1 MHKLALYT
9 TGALT
14 SMAHYVEMLT
24 DAENAYATTSVQ
36 LNSLSEPE
44 NVVVIPN
51 TFREAMGL
59 PETAIWK
66 IAQDKDRPSA
76 EKHDVLD
83 LIPPTSIPAGQKSVV
98 LRWVYKSRRT
108 IISRE
113 PLLFQGWG

>member
-1 MHKLALYT
+1 MPCESTLRGMHKLALYI

-59 PETAIWK
+59 PEA
-66 IAQDKDRPSA
+66 A
-76 EKHDVLD
+76 V
-83 LIPPTSIPAGQKSVV
+83 
-98 LRWVYKSRRT
+98 
-108 IISRE
+108 
-113 PLLFQGWG
+113 